1 LQSLSE
7 TLCVKLFL
15 PGISVVIRRLHDTN
29 KPHQVWGLLFVEQ
42 YCVNSGMKQF
52 VNILFVLPLFAQN
65 SFHYNIRR
73 SQIESYIEKVIE
85 GKQLTKNSTFYYPK
99 LEFDDYTMWGG
110 SSNHGENYGIGW

>member
-1 LQSLSE
+1 VQILLWRCIILVNLKLCWIQLNE
-7 TLCVKLFL
+7 TPLAQ
-15 PGISVVIRRLHDTN
+15 IASSRRLFCL
-29 KPHQVWGLLFVEQ
+29 WGQ
-42 YCVNSGMKQF
+42 YCVNSCMKQF

-85 GKQLTKNSTFYYPK
+85 GKQLTKNSTFYCPK